1 MRSTSRSS
9 RARSRPRRS
18 RSRPRSRTAR
28 PRTSRTRTPR
38 TLARAGFPPV
48 ALSATTRFGVVAF
61 LVGGGTLSTEI
72 SASRL
77 LAPYFGAS
85 TVVWANIIGLT
96 LGYLALGYWLGGRLA
111 DRRPEAR
118 VLGAILLVA
127 AVALVATPFAARPSL
142 RWALHGFDAVSVG
155 SVAGS
160 FFSALALFAVP
171 VTALGAAAPFLVR
184 LALPSVAD
192 AGKVAGRLYALST
205 AGSLVG
211 TFLAALVTIPWVGT
225 QRTLVGTAA
234 FVALAGALLLG
245 GAWLLAPLAV
255 AAVLVVPPPQIKSAI
270 YQTESA
276 YQYIRVLS
284 DGHGGRELELNE
296 GIATHSAWQPDTV
309 LTGRYWDLFLMLP
322 PLLPSPPARMLV
334 IGNAGGTIGRAYGRF
349 YPGVQIDGVEIDP
362 KLNEVAR
369 RYFGAR
375 DNPRLRLIAAD
386 GRPYLELTEKRYDL
400 IVVDAYRQPYVPF
413 YLATSEFFRL
423 ARNHLRPGGA
433 IALNVAAT
441 PRDRRLSDA
450 IGTTLLTQFPRA
462 WRWRALRFNDV
473 LFALREPVTR
483 AELERRA
490 RRTPGRVRLLLP
502 LFRSRLEAV
511 TPHGKPL
518 TDDRAPVEW
527 LTDRMLATQIARG
540 GALDDRALPTAPG

>member
-1 MRSTSRSS
+1 
-9 RARSRPRRS
+9 
-18 RSRPRSRTAR
+18 
-28 PRTSRTRTPR
+28 
-38 TLARAGFPPV
+38 
-48 ALSATTRFGVVAF
+48 

-72 SASRL
+72 AASRL

-96 LGYLALGYWLGGRLA
+96 LAYLALGYWLGGRLA

-127 AVALVATPFAARPSL
+127 AAALAATPFAARPFL
-142 RWALHGFDAVSVG
+142 RWAQHGVDAVSAG
-155 SVAGS
+155 SVVGS

-184 LALPSVAD
+184 LALSSVAE

-205 AGSLVG
+205 AGSLAG
-211 TFLAALVTIPWVGT
+211 TFVAALVTIPWAGT

-234 FVALAGALLLG
+234 LVALGASLLLG
-245 GAWLLAPLAV
+245 GAWLLAPVAV
-255 AAVLVVPPPQIKSAI
+255 AAVLAVPPPQIKSAL
-270 YQTESA
+270 YETESA
-276 YQYIRVLS
+276 YQYIRVVS

-296 GIATHSAWQPDTV
+296 GVVTHSEWRPDTV

-322 PLLPSPPARMLV
+322 PLLARPPRSLLV

-349 YPGVQIDGVEIDP
+349 YPGVEVDGVEIDP
-362 KLNEVAR
+362 KLNQVAR
-369 RYFGAR
+369 RWFGAG
-375 DNPRLRLIAAD
+375 DNPRMRLIVAD
-386 GRPYLELTEKRYDL
+386 GRPYLERTKKRYDL

-423 ARNHLRPGGA
+423 AREHLNPGGA

-441 PRDRRLSDA
+441 PHDRRLSKA
-450 IGTTLLTQFPRA
+450 IGTTLLTAFPQA

-473 LFALREPVTR
+473 LFALRQPVTR

-490 RRTPGRVRLLLP
+490 DRAPGKVALLLP
-502 LFRSRLEAV
+502 LFHSGLGRVRPSGE
-511 TPHGKPL
+511 PL

-527 LTDRMLATQIARG
+527 LTDRMILEQVRRG
-540 GALDDRALPTAPG
+540 GSYDEPALPTVPERVRATP